1 MKSNEKF
8 KSTIGFIDMLFNIL
22 VGFAFLFIVAFLLI
36 KPEAKKK
43 DFDRRAEYIVIMEW
57 DTGAKD
63 DIDLYVE
70 DPLGG
75 IASFRHPRVNFM
87 HLDKDDLGSRNDTT
101 TLPDGTIQT
110 IPINREVMTI
120 SGIIP
125 GEWIINGH
133 YYSSYD
139 YATANGDEK
148 LIVQKQNSD
157 YFITVKVELHKV
169 NPYKILW
176 VGEKKYSRKGQEETF
191 LRWRL
196 DSNGKILYPFSFQEK
211 SYITP
216 TGQVG
221 AGVMQNQGSTS
232 VSSSALHSFT
242 SGPLEDPDEDD
253 YEGQANVER
262 EAYEGNTL
270 DPHNLDGIGGP

>member
-120 SGIIP
+120 RGVVP

-139 YATANGDEK
+139 HADANGDEK
-148 LIVQKQNSD
+148 LIVQKQNPD

-169 NPYKILW
+169 NPYEILW

-196 DSNGKILYPFSFQEK
+196 DSNGKILYPFTFQQK
-211 SYITP
+211 DYVSP

-221 AGVMQNQGSTS
+221 AGVMQNQGSSSITS
-232 VSSSALHSFT
+232 QALHQFT
-242 SGPLEDPDEDD
+242 SGPSEDIIEDD
-253 YEGQANVER
+253 YEEEADIESQ
-262 EAYEGNTL
+262 AYEGSQI
-270 DPHNLDGIGGP
+270 DPHDLRGLGGP

>member
-1 MKSNEKF
+1 MNHERF
-8 KSTIGFIDMLFNIL
+8 KSTIGFTDLLFNIL
-22 VGFAFLFIVAFLLI
+22 VGFAFLFIIAFLLI

-43 DFDRRAEYIVIMEW
+43 DFDRRAEFIVVMEW
-57 DTGAKD
+57 DDGAPD

-70 DPLGG
+70 DPTRSL
-75 IASFRHPRVNFM
+75 ANFRHPRVNFM

-120 SGIIP
+120 RGVVP

-139 YATANGDEK
+139 HAAANGDEK
-148 LIVQKQNSD
+148 LIVQKQNPD

-169 NPYKILW
+169 NPYEILW

-196 DSNGKILYPFSFQEK
+196 DSNGKILYPFTFQQK
-211 SYITP
+211 DYVSP

-221 AGVMQNQGSTS
+221 AGVMQNQGSSSITS
-232 VSSSALHSFT
+232 QALHQFT
-242 SGPLEDPDEDD
+242 SGQSEDD
-253 YEGQANVER
+253 YEEEADIESQ
-262 EAYEGNTL
+262 AYEGSQI
-270 DPHNLDGIGGP
+270 DPHDLRGLGGP

>member
-70 DPLGG
+70 DPLDG

-120 SGIIP
+120 RGVVP

-139 YATANGDEK
+139 HAAANGDEK
-148 LIVQKQNSD
+148 LIVQKQNPD

-169 NPYKILW
+169 NPYEILW

-196 DSNGKILYPFSFQEK
+196 DSNGKILYPFTFQQK
-211 SYITP
+211 DYVSP

-221 AGVMQNQGSTS
+221 AGVMQNQGSSSITS
-232 VSSSALHSFT
+232 QALHQFT
-242 SGPLEDPDEDD
+242 SGPSEDIIEDD
-253 YEGQANVER
+253 YEEEADIVRQ
-262 EAYEGNTL
+262 AYEGS
-270 DPHNLDGIGGP
+270 

>member
-57 DTGAKD
+57 NTGAKD

-120 SGIIP
+120 RGVVP

-139 YATANGDEK
+139 HAAANGDEK
-148 LIVQKQNSD
+148 LIVQKQNPD

-169 NPYKILW
+169 NPYEILW

-196 DSNGKILYPFSFQEK
+196 DSNGKILYPFTFQQK
-211 SYITP
+211 DYVSP

-221 AGVMQNQGSTS
+221 AGVMQNQGSSSITS
-232 VSSSALHSFT
+232 QALHQFT
-242 SGPLEDPDEDD
+242 SGPSEDIIEDD
-253 YEGQANVER
+253 YEEEADIESQ
-262 EAYEGNTL
+262 AYEGSQI
-270 DPHNLDGIGGP
+270 DPHDLRGLGGP